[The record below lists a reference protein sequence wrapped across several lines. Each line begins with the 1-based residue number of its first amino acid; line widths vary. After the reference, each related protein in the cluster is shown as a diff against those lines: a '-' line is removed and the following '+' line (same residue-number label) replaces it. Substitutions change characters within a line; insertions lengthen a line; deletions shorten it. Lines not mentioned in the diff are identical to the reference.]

1 MPFAQVIES
10 AVVLSGALKKI
21 IERFRVKMEFDAI
34 GNEPKICGLDRPVP
48 KAEIECRTSIGG
60 QALMSFIQGAARG
73 LNRYR
78 MQQVGADM
86 GIIG

>member
-21 IERFRVKMEFDAI
+21 IERFRVKMESTPSAMSRKYAAWTGRYRKPRSSIRRD
-34 GNEPKICGLDRPVP
+34 
-48 KAEIECRTSIGG
+48 IGG